1 MNIIITLV
9 LIAIIISLGVAMYFL
24 MNDSGS
30 KKRTVNA
37 LIVRVSLSAG
47 LIAFLVIGYFMGW
60 IQPHG
65 LQP

>member
-1 MNIIITLV
+1 MNIIISVVFLGILV
-9 LIAIIISLGVAMYFL
+9 SLGFAMYYL
-24 MNDSGS
+24 LNDRGP

-37 LIVRVSLSAG
+37 LIVRISLSVG
-47 LIAFLVIGYFMGW
+47 LLLFLIIGYFMGW